1 MPQTVELSAQELKKF
16 RKEFRLN
23 QEELGE
29 KIGVHKNTILNWEKG
44 GRIPETKQARLAEYM
59 EELKTGNTIASEP
72 RVFYPE
78 DIQFIELPFVSIPAR
93 ASFIEMPDGVV
104 GELNE
109 TRPVLCKESEVYYG
123 QILIEVDG
131 DSMEPT
137 YPPGT
142 VVRCKQ
148 IDPSDWDYL
157 QSGVYAVVY
166 ANSFVIKRIKD
177 NNYLDGYLTLHSD
190 NTETGGKI
198 NVKAEDLRQIWKVLR
213 IVDAPAR

>member
-1 MPQTVELSAQELKKF
+1 MLISLKISGEDIKKF
-16 RKEFRLN
+16 RKEKGLS
-23 QEELGE
+23 QVELG
-29 KIGVHKNTILNWEKG
+29 KRLGVHKTTIINYEKG
-44 GRIPETKQARLAEYM
+44 DTIPASKQEILVAMIEGRMDQLLE
-59 EELKTGNTIASEP
+59 EP

-93 ASFIEMPDGVV
+93 AGFVETPDGVI
-104 GELNE
+104 GHLNE
-109 TRPVLCKESEVYYG
+109 TRPVLCKEGEVYYG

-157 QSGVYAVVY
+157 QSGVYAIVY
-166 ANSFVIKRIKD
+166 ASSFVIKRIKD
-177 NNYLDGYLTLHSD
+177 NNYQEGYLTLHSD

-198 NVKAEDLRQIWKVLR
+198 NVKAEDLRQVWKVLR